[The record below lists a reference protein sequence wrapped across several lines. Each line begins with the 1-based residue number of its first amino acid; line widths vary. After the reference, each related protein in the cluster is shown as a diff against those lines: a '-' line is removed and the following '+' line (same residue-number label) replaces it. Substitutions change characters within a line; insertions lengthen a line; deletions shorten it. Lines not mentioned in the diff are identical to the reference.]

1 MATHRIAPDPKQT
14 GMPTGIPYII
24 GNEAAE
30 RFSFYGM
37 KSILAVFLTK
47 HLLGTDG
54 LEDNLSPEAAKATIS
69 WFVAAA
75 YATPFLGALI
85 ADRYLGKYRAILFL
99 SLFYCLGH
107 GLMAM
112 VDTPLAEAVRP
123 RYILFA
129 GLALIACGSGGI
141 KPCVTAH
148 VGDQFGPSNKQLL
161 TRVYSWFYFSINI
174 GAVGSQLLTPFLL
187 NDPRFGPAWA
197 FGVPGILMAIA
208 TFLFWLGRNSFIHVP
223 AAGPD
228 FWKETFSADGLLA
241 LANLTPLLLFVAMF
255 WALFDQTAG
264 AWVLQAEKLEL
275 TLPLVGWSVTPS
287 QMQATNGL
295 FVLMLVPLFTLVIYP
310 AIDRLVRVTPL
321 RKIGTGLFVAAAS
334 FAISAL
340 IEERI
345 QAGETLNVGWQI
357 PAYLVLTAAEVMV
370 SITMLEFFY
379 TQAPRRMKSIVMAF
393 CMLSISLGNVFTG
406 VVNTYIEREDGTV
419 LLPGASYYWFFSG
432 AMLLVAVLYLFWA
445 PFYRGRSYMQGDKIL
460 EAEASEELR

>member
-1 MATHRIAPDPKQT
+1 
-14 GMPTGIPYII
+14 
-24 GNEAAE
+24 
-30 RFSFYGM
+30 
-37 KSILAVFLTK
+37 
-47 HLLGTDG
+47 
-54 LEDNLSPEAAKATIS
+54 
-69 WFVAAA
+69 
-75 YATPFLGALI
+75 
-85 ADRYLGKYRAILFL
+85 
-99 SLFYCLGH
+99 
-107 GLMAM
+107 
-112 VDTPLAEAVRP
+112 
-123 RYILFA
+123 
-129 GLALIACGSGGI
+129 
-141 KPCVTAH
+141 
-148 VGDQFGPSNKQLL
+148 SNKQLL
-161 TRVYSWFYFSINI
+161 TRIYSWFYFSINL

-197 FGVPGILMAIA
+197 FGVPGVLMAIA
-208 TFLFWLGRNSFIHVP
+208 TFLFWLGRKSFIHVP

-228 FWKETFSADGLLA
+228 FWKETFSTDGLRA

-255 WALFDQTAG
+255 WSLFDQTAS

-275 TLPLVGWSVTPS
+275 TLPLVNWSVTPS

-295 FVLMLVPLFTLVIYP
+295 FVLTLVPLFSLVVYP
-310 AIDRLVRVTPL
+310 AIDRFLRVTPL

-345 QAGETLNVGWQI
+345 QAGETPNVGWQI

-379 TQAPRRMKSIVMAF
+379 TQSPRRMKSIVMAF

-445 PFYRGRSYMQGDKIL
+445 PFYRGRSYIQGDDIL
-460 EAEASEELR
+460 EAETKVEEHR